1 MEFTHFHI
9 RKVDEL
15 FSSTILELEQ
25 WTPPSH
31 WPERDLVYDWIINK
45 LFIRESVVLK
55 VKYVITRVR
64 WTFDPTVIMNNS

>member
-55 VKYVITRVR
+55 VKDVIIVVKR
-64 WTFDPTVIMNNS
+64 TFDLAITMNN